1 MFAIQIPTV
10 CNCQQETLSSYL
22 VCETLE
28 FICIK
33 VVVIPQNVIVTG
45 TTGAL
50 KSKYFKSNNSLDCFT
65 DGDVAS
71 QTQCCFSKLIFK
83 LCVK

>member
-1 MFAIQIPTV
+1 MFGIQIPTV
-10 CNCQQETLSSYL
+10 FNCQQETLSSYL

-50 KSKYFKSNNSLDCFT
+50 KSKHFK
-65 DGDVAS
+65 
-71 QTQCCFSKLIFK
+71 
-83 LCVK
+83 